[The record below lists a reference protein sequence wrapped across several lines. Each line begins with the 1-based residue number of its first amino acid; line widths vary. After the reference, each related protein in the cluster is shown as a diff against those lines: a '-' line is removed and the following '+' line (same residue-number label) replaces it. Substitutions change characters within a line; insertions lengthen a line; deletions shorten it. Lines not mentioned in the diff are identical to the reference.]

1 MNDVR
6 KFSEKKT
13 WGLCVGGW
21 ALLGVLLTMPLY
33 AAKSAD
39 KHRAEATKW
48 ENKAVKDKKLRMITV
63 KGVVTD
69 EAGEPIVGANVLI
82 KEKGTGQVTG
92 VDGRFELPDLLF
104 GTPLRISF
112 IGYKTLNVKAHEN
125 MHLTLYEDQKQLGEV
140 VVVGYGAQRKGD
152 LSGAISTVNIN
163 ALTERPV
170 TNAENALAG
179 LASGLAVT
187 NTGGNTPGFESSTIR
202 IRGVGTLNNADPLV
216 VIDGVAGCAISDI
229 NPQDIKHISI
239 LKDAASAAIYGS
251 RAANGVILVTTKN
264 GQAGSGKITYSGN
277 FSFETVARRLNLVTN
292 YADFME
298 IQNAGLIANGQ
309 AARFSQGSIDA
320 WRNDNG
326 QHPTVYPNTDWQDHI
341 YRNPSVVQNHNLS
354 ATGGTAT
361 IRYNLSLGF
370 VKNPG
375 IVYNTDY
382 KRYQMRSNVEVDVKP
397 WITLGMN
404 MFGYF
409 DTNNPNAS
417 NATNGGDVI
426 FGSGA
431 FNTVPGMTLYDP
443 ETGLYGGVQNPE
455 EENVSNFNP
464 YRRQWFYK
472 EEFPIRTHRIVPKV
486 FARISPVKGLTLNAS
501 FTYNYWTR
509 NEEYHLCDRNLYRFT
524 LEGPVLLREG
534 VVRTYINRYN
544 RRNTFRTSDVTAQY
558 QLNVG
563 KLDFS
568 ILLGA
573 AQEYNKREDEHFRK
587 YDLSD
592 DALTSLDAA
601 TTNGDIDGNYTEWAM
616 RSYFGRIN
624 LSWDD
629 KYFLEANLRA
639 DGSSRFASG
648 NCWGWFP
655 SVSAGW
661 NIAEETFMENTRGR
675 LDVLKLRVSYGT
687 LGNNATTTPYMYQSL
702 FASANYVLGNT
713 VVSGLAQT
721 TLANPVLTWETTR
734 MANVGL
740 DFALL
745 NNRLNGSLD
754 LFNRLTTDILISL
767 PAPLEHGTAVIPNR
781 NAGEVRNRGID
792 FDMGWTDNMGNVTYS
807 LGFHMGYVKNRVTK
821 FQGSTPS
828 INGVYKLQEG
838 KPINQLY
845 VMHVDRIVRDR
856 SDLDYVQSLVNKNP
870 DYFAT
875 YQRPELGD
883 FLYADTNQDGKLD
896 ADDRIEIGRGN
907 SPVFTYGGNLSL
919 SWKGVDFS
927 VLLQGVGKH
936 QVYYNNQAFRFVTVV
951 GQSLNKDITDH
962 AWTQENPY
970 GSKYPRLRN
979 SSNGKNNIASDALVF
994 NAAYLRCK
1002 NIQLG
1007 YTLPRYISQKFF
1019 VENLKV
1025 YGSID
1030 NLFTLTNFPGLDP
1043 EIAAGV
1049 GYPQLRQYS
1058 VGIHVTF

>member
-1 MNDVR
+1 MKISRV
-6 KFSEKKT
+6 KKT
-13 WGLCVGGW
+13 WGFRVASLAVW
-21 ALLGVLLTMPLY
+21 VALSGIPLQ
-33 AAKSAD
+33 AAASGDRHKSEETEQD
-39 KHRAEATKW
+39 DSEAK
-48 ENKAVKDKKLRMITV
+48 EKKQRIITV

-69 EAGEPIVGANVLI
+69 EAGEPIVGVNVLI
-82 KEKGTGQVTG
+82 KEKGTGQVTDL
-92 VDGRFELPDLLF
+92 DGKFELPDILA

-112 IGYKTLNVKAHEN
+112 IGYKTLDVKAREQ
-125 MHLTLYEDQKQLGEV
+125 MRLTLYEDRKQLGEV
-140 VVVGYGAQRKGD
+140 VVVGYGAQRRGD
-152 LSGAISTVNIN
+152 LSGAISAINVN
-163 ALTERPV
+163 ALAERPV
-170 TNAENALAG
+170 TNTVNALAG
-179 LASGLAVT
+179 LASGLSVT
-187 NTGGNTPGFESSTIR
+187 NSGGNTPGFESSTIR

-216 VIDGVAGCAISDI
+216 VIDGVTGCALSDI
-229 NPQDIKHISI
+229 NPQDIKNISI

-251 RAANGVILVTTKN
+251 RAANGVILITTKN

-277 FSFETVARRLNLVTN
+277 FSFETVAKRLNLVTD

-298 IQNAGLIANGQ
+298 IQNAGLLANGQ
-309 AARFSQGSIDA
+309 AARFSQSSIDA

-326 QHPTVYPNTDWQDHI
+326 AHPTVYPNTDWQDHI
-341 YRNPSVVQNHNLS
+341 YRHPSVVQNHNLS
-354 ATGGTAT
+354 ATGGTST
-361 IRYNLSLGF
+361 IRYNLSLGY

-397 WITLGMN
+397 WITLGIN
-404 MFGYF
+404 VFGYL
-409 DTNNPNAS
+409 DNNNPNAE

-486 FARISPVKGLTLNAS
+486 FARLSPVKGLTLNAS
-501 FTYNYWTR
+501 FTYNYWAR

-524 LEGPVLLREG
+524 TDGPVLLREG

-558 QLNVG
+558 DRKAG

-592 DALTSLDAA
+592 DALTSINAG

-616 RSYFGRIN
+616 RSYFGRLN

-639 DGSSRFASG
+639 DGSSRFAPG
-648 NCWGWFP
+648 NRWGWFP

-661 NIAEETFMENTRGR
+661 NVAEEAFMGHARDW
-675 LDVLKLRVSYGT
+675 LDVLKLRASYGS
-687 LGNNATTTPYMYQSL
+687 LGNNATTTDYMYQSL
-702 FASANYVLGNT
+702 FASSNYVLGNT

-721 TLANPVLTWETTR
+721 TLANPSLTWETTH

-740 DFALL
+740 DYALF

-767 PAPLEHGTAVIPNR
+767 PAPLEHGTAGIPNR
-781 NAGEVRNRGID
+781 NAGEVRNRGVD
-792 FDMGWTDNMGNVTYS
+792 FDMSWTDHIGNVTYS
-807 LGFHMGYVKNRVTK
+807 LGFHMGYVKNKVMK

-828 INGVYKLQEG
+828 IDGVYKLQEG
-838 KPINQLY
+838 KPIKQLY
-845 VMHVDRIVRDR
+845 VMHVNRIVRDQ
-856 SDLDYVQSLVNKNP
+856 SDLNYVQALAEKNP

-883 FLYADTNQDGKLD
+883 FLYADSNHDGKLD
-896 ADDRIEIGRGN
+896 ADDRIEIGNGN
-907 SPVFTYGGNLSL
+907 SPVFTYGGNLGL
-919 SWKGVDFS
+919 SWKGIDFS
-927 VLLQGVGKH
+927 LLLQGTGKH
-936 QVYYNNQAFRFVTVV
+936 HVYYNNQAFRFVTVM
-951 GQSLNKDITDH
+951 GQSLNKEITDH
-962 AWTQENPY
+962 AWTPENPY
-970 GSKYPRLRN
+970 DSKYPRLRN
-979 SSNGKNNIASDALVF
+979 NANGKNNIASDALVF

-1002 NIQLG
+1002 NIRLG
-1007 YTLPRYISQKFF
+1007 YTLPRHISQKFF
-1019 VENLKV
+1019 VETLKV
-1025 YGSID
+1025 YGSVD
-1030 NLFTLTNFPGLDP
+1030 NLFTLTSFPGLDP

-1049 GYPQLRQYS
+1049 GYPPLRQYS